1 MNPLE
6 FLNNYAAGVG
16 TRLRNVIAGDGYLTE
31 DLDLK
36 LDNRSSKVRKQEIL
50 KSPEYIKH
58 NTKMKGRQ
66 SPYVPALRPDGTPVH
81 RGPKVELKPRPVYPG
96 PAGRNI
102 GGGGT
107 PKGGIV
113 TGLAE
118 VAGQMLVPHI
128 SREAIR
134 GALVVTGNDTTLY
147 DSIQGNGRP
156 VVKSHNG
163 VSYNIA
169 TKEGLKAYRKATQ
182 TTKTPTATLS
192 DTPPKPLSVTDQDDP
207 IIADPPLET
216 PAPTPTPT
224 PAPAPTET
232 PAPTPTPTPEAET
245 PGQGGDTTKVSPTGI
260 VQKGKSLS
268 SANASL
274 AALGI
279 GPLQDASRF
288 IDGGQGFK
296 IETAAPEGTKAEDV
310 DFSTDDAVAFGMTE
324 GEARSRAAGNTIE
337 TVITPTS
344 AGTTGKNAGD
354 AEEGISS
361 KPNNADKV
369 RAVRFQRRDGAM
381 SFNSDRR
388 FGGEEPDDSK
398 LTSPMYANSARNAA
412 RSAFLDAPAGQ
423 GAMGA
428 IRARD
433 AAIGVH
439 EDGVLL
445 NGKFREFAPGMDQKT
460 KTAARYSAAG
470 GAFNTKE
477 GLDEWTGQFLAPD
490 SEATPEKATP
500 QTEQEFDLSGV
511 DEKTKA
517 LVGMTQSPLMSKD
530 IPEMSS
536 QEDAD
541 KFLKNWRTRA
551 GL

>member
-16 TRLRNVIAGDGYLTE
+16 TRLRNVIAGDGYLDQ

-36 LDNRSSKVRKQEIL
+36 PDTKSRNRRTQEIL
-50 KSPEYIKH
+50 RSPQYIKH
-58 NTKMKGRQ
+58 KAKMDGRQ
-66 SPYVPALRPDGTPVH
+66 SPYVPSLRPDGTPVH
-81 RGPKVELKPRPVYPG
+81 RGPKVDLKPRPVYPG

-102 GGGGT
+102 GGGT
-107 PKGGIV
+107 PKGGLL
-113 TGLAE
+113 TGLIE
-118 VAGQMLVPHI
+118 AGSQMVIPHI

-134 GALVVTGNDTTLY
+134 GAHVVLGAETDGY
-147 DSIQGNGRP
+147 DSIQGNGKP

-169 TKEGLKAYRKATQ
+169 TKEGLAAYRKAKGQTQ
-182 TTKTPTATLS
+182 QNPQSVKPTATLS

-216 PAPTPTPT
+216 PTPTPTPT
-224 PAPAPTET
+224 PTET
-232 PAPTPTPTPEAET
+232 PTPTPTPTPEAET
-245 PGQGGDTTKVSPTGI
+245 PGQGGDTTKISPTGI

-274 AALGI
+274 EALGI
-279 GPLQDASRF
+279 APLQDAGRF
-288 IDGGQGFK
+288 INGKAIKGVEGQ
-296 IETAAPEGTKAEDV
+296 DS
-310 DFSTDDAVAFGMTE
+310 STDYGFDSPNAETQVWSE
-324 GEARSRAAGNTIE
+324 EAGGLVPATA
-337 TVITPTS
+337 
-344 AGTTGKNAGD
+344 AGTTGKNTED
-354 AEEGISS
+354 PQEGASP

-369 RAVRFQRRDGAM
+369 RAVRFKRRDGAM
-381 SFNSDRR
+381 SFNGADFSGD
-388 FGGEEPDDSK
+388 EPDNSK

-423 GAMGA
+423 GVMGA

-433 AAIGVH
+433 AAVGVH

-445 NGKFREFAPGMDQKT
+445 NGKFREWAPGVDAKT
-460 KTAARYSAAG
+460 KAKARYAATG
-470 GAFNTKE
+470 GVFGTKE

-511 DEKTKA
+511 DEKTKE

-536 QEDAD
+536 QKEAD

>member
-6 FLNNYAAGVG
+6 FLQDYAAGVG
-16 TRLRNVIAGDGYLTE
+16 DKIRNAMSGGGTITE
-31 DLDLK
+31 DFDFK
-36 LDNRSSKVRKQEIL
+36 PDNRSRNRRTQDIL
-50 KSPEYIKH
+50 RSPQYIKQK
-58 NTKMKGRQ
+58 TKLSGRQ
-66 SPYVPALRPDGTPVH
+66 SPYVPTLRPDGTPVH

-96 PAGRNI
+96 PAGSRI

-107 PKGGIV
+107 PKGGII

-118 VAGQMLVPHI
+118 VAGQALVPHI
-128 SREAIR
+128 SREAVR
-134 GALVVTGNDTTLY
+134 GALVVTGQDTTGY
-147 DSIQGNGRP
+147 DAIQGMQSGKP

-169 TKEGLKAYRKATQ
+169 TPEGLKAYRRATQ
-182 TTKTPTATLS
+182 TSTAPTATLS
-192 DTPPKPLSVTDQDDP
+192 EEPLKPLSVTDQDDP
-207 IIADPPLET
+207 IVADPPLET
-216 PAPTPTPT
+216 PAPTPTP
-224 PAPAPTET
+224 APTET
-232 PAPTPTPTPEAET
+232 PAPTPTPTAEVET
-245 PGQGGDTTKVSPTGI
+245 PGTGGDTTKISPTGI

-274 AALGI
+274 EALGI
-279 GPLQDASRF
+279 APLRDAGRF
-288 IDGGQGFK
+288 VDGGQGFK

-310 DFSTDDAVAFGMTE
+310 DFSADDSVAFGMTK
-324 GEARSRAAGNTIE
+324 GEANSRAAGDTIE
-337 TVITPTS
+337 TVIKPTA
-344 AGTTGKNAGD
+344 AGTTGKDAGD
-354 AEEGISS
+354 PEEGISS

-381 SFNSDRR
+381 SFNGADFSGD
-388 FGGEEPDDSK
+388 EPDNSK

-445 NGKFREFAPGMDQKT
+445 NGKFREFGPGLDQKT
-460 KTAARYSAAG
+460 KTAARYKAAG
-470 GAFNTKE
+470 GVFNTKE

-490 SEATPEKATP
+490 SEATPEKAAP

-511 DEKTKA
+511 DEKTKE

-536 QEDAD
+536 QEEAD